1 MSSLNQY
8 VFELQ
13 ASLAHLHAETRQ
25 EIVREVRGHL
35 EDEARCLQLRGLPK
49 GDSMSKAI
57 EHFGSAEEIGG
68 EMRRVYE
75 RGTWGEAL
83 LAAGATLLF
92 TLLAEGHHIL
102 WLAFGVRI
110 GSLYTLAA
118 MALIFLGVSAYAWRR
133 AFPRW
138 TCPWLGYALLWTLY
152 FSGERTVG
160 PYVWPAALLLLGLL
174 ALSSV
179 GFGPLAALARSIWR
193 DWTLGSFV
201 LFPAT
206 MLLSWLFFDETPFA
220 RGVPFIVGI
229 GLLCA
234 LASAA
239 FILARSSAAR
249 VTSLAIATLVS
260 MTTVFLATRAEWFEP
275 ALGWLAVVIATALAY
290 VFSPA
295 AIVAVKSRVASR

>member
-1 MSSLNQY
+1 M
-8 VFELQ
+8 
-13 ASLAHLHAETRQ
+13 
-25 EIVREVRGHL
+25 
-35 EDEARCLQLRGLPK
+35 
-49 GDSMSKAI
+49 AI
-57 EHFGSAEEIGG
+57 
-68 EMRRVYE
+68 
-75 RGTWGEAL
+75 L
-83 LAAGATLLF
+83 C
-92 TLLAEGHHIL
+92 
-102 WLAFGVRI
+102 
-110 GSLYTLAA
+110 
-118 MALIFLGVSAYAWRR
+118 ALIAVADDSPYLVS
-133 AFPRW
+133 PVIDV
-138 TCPWLGYALLWTLY
+138 LI
-152 FSGERTVG
+152 VI
-160 PYVWPAALLLLGLL
+160 ALLLMLGAALGAAGWRGPLL
-174 ALSSV
+174 GGLAGLSSV

-260 MTTVFLATRAEWFEP
+260 MTTVLLATRAEWFEP
-275 ALGWLAVVIATALAY
+275 TLGWLAVVIATALAY